1 VANPSFAFWNFV
13 VFFWVFNLWLFES
26 MDVETVDTGGRLC
39 IKYTLVKSAEMRR
52 EKTQPLRANWNIWTW
67 EYFEE
72 IQNLLQ
78 MYSRIKEMSKYIYF
92 VGVQISHYG
101 EGTCMEWE
109 QVRKN
114 LLGWTAFNI
123 VCVNS
128 LFLNYVYVC
137 INILY
142 MHLCTCLYVCVY
154 NYSYI
159 L

>member
-1 VANPSFAFWNFV
+1 MANPSFAFWNFV
-13 VFFWVFNLWLFES
+13 VFFWVLNLWLFES
-26 MDVETVDTGGRLC
+26 MNVETVDTGGRLC

-52 EKTQPLRANWNIWTW
+52 EKTQTLRANWNIWIW

-123 VCVNS
+123 WYCMCELIIS
-128 LFLNYVYVC
+128 KLY
-137 INILY
+137 LY
-142 MHLCTCLYVCVY
+142 MHKYTVYAFVYMFVCMC
-154 NYSYI
+154 I
-159 L
+159 